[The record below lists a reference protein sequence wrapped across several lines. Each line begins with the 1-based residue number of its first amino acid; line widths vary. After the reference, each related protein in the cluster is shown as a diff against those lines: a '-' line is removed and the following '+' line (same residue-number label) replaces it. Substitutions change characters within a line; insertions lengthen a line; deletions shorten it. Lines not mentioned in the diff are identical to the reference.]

1 MSILFYRTD
10 SSSWVEIVRALM
22 SLYPAFKYSLIYA
35 DISIKSCRHYSL
47 EEGRWVEGEGFN
59 YSDLWEVN
67 SGKV

>member
-10 SSSWVEIVRALM
+10 ASNWVAVIRGFM
-22 SLYPAFKYSLIYA
+22 SLYPAFKFA

-47 EEGRWVEGEGFN
+47 EEGRWVEGDGFT
-59 YSDLWEVN
+59 YDDLFKVN